1 MAAVIPTKRWVVLA
15 SFILIFVIKK
25 QQAISGTSAAT
36 YKVME
41 PHLKV
46 VFWVR
51 DHVGDSALG
60 RLVPNKNKLGC
71 FLLGTFSS
79 SPCYLLSLTS
89 NCCLSNMR
97 KI

>member
-1 MAAVIPTKRWVVLA
+1 MAAVIPAKRCVVLA

-46 VFWVR
+46 VFLGKGSRWR
-51 DHVGDSALG
+51 FGPRATSALQE
-60 RLVPNKNKLGC
+60 
-71 FLLGTFSS
+71 
-79 SPCYLLSLTS
+79 
-89 NCCLSNMR
+89 
-97 KI
+97 